1 MVCFQK
7 AGKFILKDLDFYV
20 PKGTA
25 VGVIGASGAGK
36 TTLLKLAC
44 GLLESETGHVRT
56 MGKNPVSKRRRI
68 SSRLRA
74 YFAEYCYFQ
83 PEDTVR
89 SQFEIAE
96 AAYPQERANEYR
108 LLESQF
114 GIRQFLDKPVKKL
127 SLGQRRRA
135 ELAAV
140 LMGEADLYLFDE
152 PTNGLDEQGKRVFW
166 EQLQKKKESG
176 ASILVSSHNME
187 EIRQVC
193 DRIILLDQGRVL
205 YYGDRDGL
213 LRRFAPVNQMEIR
226 FAGKIPDMEDIP
238 VMWYD
243 LEQDK
248 LRPAYNTNHISAA
261 EIIQGLIRQTRIVRI
276 HMRKQTLSDVI
287 MAMELERRDDG

>member
-1 MVCFQK
+1 M
-7 AGKFILKDLDFYV
+7 
-20 PKGTA
+20 
-25 VGVIGASGAGK
+25 
-36 TTLLKLAC
+36 
-44 GLLESETGHVRT
+44 
-56 MGKNPVSKRRRI
+56 
-68 SSRLRA
+68 
-74 YFAEYCYFQ
+74 
-83 PEDTVR
+83 
-89 SQFEIAE
+89 
-96 AAYPQERANEYR
+96 
-108 LLESQF
+108 
-114 GIRQFLDKPVKKL
+114 
-127 SLGQRRRA
+127 
-135 ELAAV
+135 
-140 LMGEADLYLFDE
+140 FDE

-248 LRPAYNTNHISAA
+248 LRLAYNTNHISAA